1 MLAREEFNTED
12 TENTAEHGE
21 KMIRWSSASS
31 VSSVVKFFEQ

>member
-21 KMIRWSSASS
+21 NN
-31 VSSVVKFFEQ
+31 SVVLSVLCVLRV